1 MDHLS
6 PVALIACVSAVLISS
21 GFVQLCFGQ
30 QGNFNLTSIN
40 STSAVQSMR
49 AMCAGNGSNVFERN
63 CIVPDLIDVSPPDIL
78 EVLYP
83 TGITVMYGNE
93 MTAHMVQNPPALV
106 AWKADPCKFYTLSK
120 SDLDTPSRANPTR
133 SPLKHWLVINIPG
146 RNVDKGDIL
155 GTYFGANPADG
166 TGPHRYVFLAFL
178 QNSKIDATDSF
189 IQSLNLSRMN
199 FEIRDFARNFSLGN
213 PVAGNF
219 YVAQFQLPVNNSSMD
234 HTNSS
239 SFALPDSASS
249 NMTRLSNSNNTHTI

>member
-166 TGPHRYVFLAFL
+166 TGEGLSEEPFSSVSTAGKHCSSCIFQVLIVTCSWLFFKTARSTLPIL
-178 QNSKIDATDSF
+178 SF
-189 IQSLNLSRMN
+189 S
-199 FEIRDFARNFSLGN
+199 
-213 PVAGNF
+213 P
-219 YVAQFQLPVNNSSMD
+219 
-234 HTNSS
+234 
-239 SFALPDSASS
+239 
-249 NMTRLSNSNNTHTI
+249 